1 MTPAFLQRATRKV
14 NEIGKV
20 KNPTRKYGAWGTRLR
35 GREVGFTVTV
45 RDFCVSVELSVGRR
59 KGYRGGSLAR

>member
-20 KNPTRKYGAWGTRLR
+20 KNPTRKYGAWGTRLIAGADER
-35 GREVGFTVTV
+35 IV
-45 RDFCVSVELSVGRR
+45 RTDLLS
-59 KGYRGGSLAR
+59 A

>member
-20 KNPTRKYGAWGTRLR
+20 KNPTRKYGAWGTR
-35 GREVGFTVTV
+35 
-45 RDFCVSVELSVGRR
+45 SVVLGWNR
-59 KGYRGGSLAR
+59 